1 VNQVL
6 NCIWVLLSLWAFVQW
21 LALSSRGRSA
31 RRLGLCGLICALT
44 LLFPVI
50 SDNDDLLQQEV
61 LSTPV
66 SPIVKSLSKV
76 KAACESC
83 TVTGGPSCCMPFP
96 SPAVQKFIAT
106 EPAIFISALSLGATG
121 DRSPPRLS

>member
-6 NCIWVLLSLWAFVQW
+6 NCIWVLLSLWAFVRW
-21 LALSSRGRSA
+21 LCLSSHRSA
-31 RRLGLCGLICALT
+31 RRLGLCGLICTLS

-61 LSTPV
+61 LGAPV

-76 KAACESC
+76 KTACDSC
-83 TVTGGPSCCMPFP
+83 TMTGRAPSCMPLP
-96 SPAVQKFIAT
+96 SPAVQKFIAS

>member
-1 VNQVL
+1 MNQVL
-6 NCIWVLLSLWAFVQW
+6 NCIWVLLSLWAFVRW
-21 LALSSRGRSA
+21 RCVSCRGRSA
-31 RRLGLCGLICALT
+31 RRLGLCGLICTLT

-50 SDNDDLLQQEV
+50 SENDDLLQQEV
-61 LSTPV
+61 LSAPV

-76 KAACESC
+76 KTACDSC
-83 TVTGGPSCCMPFP
+83 TMTGGASSCMPLP
-96 SPAVQKFIAT
+96 SPAVQKFIAS